1 MASASSPADLIN
13 PCSRLA
19 LLDTKN
25 NPHFLNWAWLGRSL
39 LLSVSYFLLGAV
51 GLELAI
57 APGYASA
64 VFPAAG
70 VAFGAVLCSG
80 YRMLPGVGFGSL
92 ALNLWVAG
100 RHGSLGLNG
109 VSVAALIGSGAVL
122 QAWAAAA
129 LVKHFL
135 KNAWHA
141 LDTDQHILSLLLLAG
156 PVSCLVSASVA
167 NLALA
172 GFGVISHGELLFNWW
187 NWWIGDSIGTLLFGP
202 MAMIV
207 LQRQNRL
214 RQARIKLV
222 ALPALTITVGI
233 VAAFIYVSNTETNRI
248 KQEISAYGSALNNQL
263 LAKLLAYGDL
273 VESVSNLVYAY
284 PQLTFADFDRF
295 TRLSFAEHPDLQALS
310 WNPVVS
316 YRDKADFETA
326 MRKELRLPEIRIT
339 ERDASG
345 KLVPASARESY
356 VAVRFITPLDKN
368 RLALGYD
375 IASDPLRLAA
385 INEAVRRN
393 ELTASAPLRL
403 VQESGV
409 SSGVLLLHPVYGEDS
424 QSAASPT
431 GRKTPS
437 GFAVGVFRIADMLQH
452 QLETM
457 LPLGLAFR
465 LEDSG
470 APADNQLLYRYGAS
484 TDATLSRFTWTG
496 AIPFNGRTWS
506 ASVYPTREYM
516 AANRSLL
523 AWTVLAAGLV
533 LVSLLQALLLAIT
546 GRNAAIERQVDRQ
559 TKQLRSESEKNIALL
574 HNASDGIHILNA
586 EGNVIEASNSFCDML
601 GYSREEVIGMNV
613 CHWDA
618 GFANAGELFAAF
630 RKQFERPVRYQFET
644 VHRRKDGSVF
654 QVEVSGYPLEL
665 DGKPV
670 LFNSSRDITA
680 RKQAEAELR
689 VAAVAFESQEG
700 MVVTDANG
708 EILRVNRAFSA
719 ITGYCDTEV
728 IGKNSRLLKSG
739 RQGQAFYEAMWA
751 TIGETGSWSGEIWNR
766 RKSGEVY
773 PELLTITAVK
783 DGAGNLTHYVATHTD
798 ITNSKAAAE
807 KIERL
812 AFYDP
817 LTSLANRRLLLDR
830 LKQALVASARSG
842 LGGALLFLDLD
853 NFKILNDTLGHDVG
867 DLLLLQ
873 VADRLKLCVREGDTV
888 ARLGGD
894 EFVVMLENLSPAGVE
909 AAACAEQVANKVLQ
923 TLNQPYRL
931 GNHQHRSTP
940 SIGISLFNQAT
951 QPQLAEDLLKQADI
965 AMYQA
970 KKTSRNTL
978 CFFDPMLQIAIEKR
992 AALERALSHAV
1003 LAGQLELYY
1012 QIQVLASGAPLGA
1025 EALIRWRHPEQ
1036 GLLLP
1041 PQFIPIAEESDLI
1054 LEVGRWVI
1062 ETACAHLA
1070 AWQSHPRTR
1079 ELTLSINVSPRQFRQ
1094 RDFIDQVR
1102 SALQLHDIRRPDLLK
1117 LELTESM
1124 LLDDTNSVVPT
1135 MAALKQLGIQISLD
1149 DFGTGYSCLRYLKSL
1164 PIDQLK
1170 IDQSF
1175 VREIVADANDRAIVR
1190 TVLAMA
1196 SSLELDTIA
1205 EGVETDEQF
1214 EMLLS
1219 KNCRCFQGY
1228 LFGKPVPFHR
1238 FFDAIVNQN
1247 TASLRAPRQPKNPPA
1262 VML

>member
-1 MASASSPADLIN
+1 M
-13 PCSRLA
+13 
-19 LLDTKN
+19 
-25 NPHFLNWAWLGRSL
+25 
-39 LLSVSYFLLGAV
+39 SVCYFSLGAA

-100 RHGSLGLNG
+100 RHGSLDQDG
-109 VSVAALIGSGAVL
+109 VWVAAAIGSGAVL
-122 QAWAAAA
+122 QAFAAAA
-129 LVKHFL
+129 LVKRFL
-135 KNAWHA
+135 KDAWHV
-141 LDTDQHILSLLLLAG
+141 LDTDKHILLLLLLAG

-172 GFGVISHGELLFNWW
+172 GFGVISRGELLFNWW

-214 RQARIKLV
+214 RQARIKFV
-222 ALPALTITVGI
+222 ALPALTITAGI
-233 VAAFIYVSNTETNRI
+233 VAAFIYVSHTETNRI
-248 KQEISAYGSALNNQL
+248 KQEISAYGSSLNIRLQ
-263 LAKLLAYGDL
+263 AKLLAYGDL
-273 VESVSNLVYAY
+273 VESISNLIYAY
-284 PQLTFADFDRF
+284 PRLTFADFERF

-310 WNPVVS
+310 WNPVVR
-316 YRDKADFETA
+316 YRDKADFEAA
-326 MRKELRLPEIRIT
+326 MRNEMQWPDMRISQ
-339 ERDASG
+339 RDASG
-345 KLVPASARESY
+345 KLVPADEREAY
-356 VAVRFITPLDKN
+356 VAVRYIAPLDKN

-375 IASDPLRLAA
+375 IASDELRHAA
-385 INEAVRRN
+385 IAEAVSRN

-409 SSGVLLLHPVYGEDS
+409 SNGVLLLHPVYAE
-424 QSAASPT
+424 AAQAAAGPF
-431 GRKTPS
+431 GPKTPS
-437 GFAVGVFRIADMLQH
+437 GFAVGVFRIEDMLQH
-452 QLETM
+452 QLAAS
-457 LPLGLAFR
+457 LPYGLAFR
-465 LEDSG
+465 LEDNG
-470 APADNQLLYRYGAS
+470 APADNRVLYRYGAPAEADLAEFS
-484 TDATLSRFTWTG
+484 WSG
-496 AIPFNGRTWS
+496 EIPFNGRTWL
-506 ASVYPTREYM
+506 ATVYPTREFM

-523 AWTVLAAGLV
+523 AWTVLAASLI
-533 LVSLLQALLLAIT
+533 LVSLFQALLLAIT

-586 EGNVIEASNSFCDML
+586 EGNVIEASNSFCEML
-601 GYSREEVIGMNV
+601 GYRRDEVIGMNL
-613 CHWDA
+613 CRWDA
-618 GFANAGELFAAF
+618 RFANADQLLAAL
-630 RKQFERPVRYQFET
+630 RTQFENQARYQIET
-644 VHRRKDGSVF
+644 MHRRKDGSVF
-654 QVEVSGYPLEL
+654 HVEVSGYPLEL

-670 LFNSSRDITA
+670 LFNSSRDISQ
-680 RKQAEAELR
+680 RKQADAELR
-689 VAAVAFESQEG
+689 IAAVAFESQEG
-700 MVVTDANG
+700 MVVTNADG
-708 EILRVNRAFSA
+708 DILRVNRAFSA
-719 ITGYCDTEV
+719 ITGYEDAEV

-739 RQGQAFYEAMWA
+739 RQGAEFYQAMWTA
-751 TIGETGSWSGEIWNR
+751 IAETGSWSGEIWNR

-783 DGAGNLTHYVATHTD
+783 DSAGNLTHYVAAHTD
-798 ITNSKAAAE
+798 ITHSKAAAE

-873 VADRLKLCVREGDTV
+873 VAERLKLCVREGDTV

-894 EFVVMLENLSPAGVE
+894 EFVVMLENLSSEGVE
-909 AAACAEQVANKVLQ
+909 TAAVAEQVANKILL

-931 GNHQHRSTP
+931 GKHQHRSTP
-940 SIGISLFNQAT
+940 SIGISLFNQAARA
-951 QPQLAEDLLKQADI
+951 QQAEELLKQADI

-1003 LAGQLELYY
+1003 AAGQLELYY
-1012 QIQVLASGAPLGA
+1012 QIQVLASGTALGA

-1041 PQFIPIAEESDLI
+1041 SQFIPIAEESDLI
-1054 LEVGRWVI
+1054 IEVGRWVI

-1070 AWQSHPRTR
+1070 VWQSHPRAR

-1094 RDFIDQVR
+1094 RDFVDQVR
-1102 SALQLHDIRRPDLLK
+1102 AALRRHAIRRPDLLK

-1124 LLDDTNSVVPT
+1124 LLDDIDGIVPT
-1135 MAALKQLGIQISLD
+1135 MAALKQLGLQISLD

-1175 VREIVADANDRAIVR
+1175 VRDIVTDANDRAIVR

-1214 EMLLS
+1214 DMLLH

-1228 LFGKPVPFHR
+1228 LFGKPVPFDR
-1238 FFDAIVNQN
+1238 FFEAVVNQN
-1247 TASLRAPRQPKNPPA
+1247 TATLCASRLPQNPPA
-1262 VML
+1262 VMS